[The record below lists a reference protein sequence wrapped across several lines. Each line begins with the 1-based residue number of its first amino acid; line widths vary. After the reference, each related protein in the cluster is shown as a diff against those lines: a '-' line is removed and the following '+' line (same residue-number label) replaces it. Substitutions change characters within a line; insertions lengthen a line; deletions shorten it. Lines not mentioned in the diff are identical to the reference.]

1 MNNLHWISGHG
12 IIVPILYNL
21 EVIMSNFTYLL
32 FAVVA
37 LLSFYA
43 GACVGIKDCKRKFGI
58 PKSAVGVDE
67 DGYIYP

>member
-1 MNNLHWISGHG
+1 
-12 IIVPILYNL
+12 
-21 EVIMSNFTYLL
+21 MSNITYLL
-32 FAVVA
+32 FIVVG
-37 LLSFYA
+37 LVSFYA